1 MEVEAVLLTGGASR
15 RMGADKSRLLVGGEQ
30 AAVRLARELAEAFGQ
45 VTVLGREPLEGHA
58 FQQDA
63 SDYEGPLSA
72 LARLKPTADWI
83 FVCSCDLPL
92 ASAGDFR
99 KLWSL
104 RQEGKA
110 LAPVLK
116 GRLQPLCALYP
127 ASCFAIFR
135 QSFLSGTRS
144 LMAALKEFPVV
155 EAPEAA
161 LHSAGIQPPAL
172 AGANTAEEWARLLDT
187 PHQVP

>member
-15 RMGADKSRLLVGGEQ
+15 RMGADKSKLLVGSEQ

-45 VTVLGREPLEGHA
+45 VTVLGREPLDGCA

-63 SDYEGPLSA
+63 ADYQGPLSA
-72 LARLKPTADWI
+72 LARFEPSADWV

-92 ASAGDFR
+92 AGAQDFR
-99 KLWSL
+99 KLWRL

-110 LAPVLK
+110 LLPVLE

-127 ASCFAIFR
+127 TSCFVIFR
-135 QSFLSGTRS
+135 QSFLSDTRS
-144 LMAALKEFPVV
+144 LMATLQSFPVV
-155 EAPEAA
+155 EASEAT
-161 LHSAGIQPPAL
+161 LQSAGIQPSTL

-187 PHQVP
+187 PREVP